1 MSRLAVVAAV
11 ALGALLRAYPVQQPL
26 VHPEL
31 QQALARHA
39 LLALARHDW
48 RPAQLHHGSGFLY
61 ALRTFYT
68 AWYACGRLSGAYRD
82 RVDVLAAFAG
92 DPFPFVVGARLLV
105 LLYATVALALTAVI
119 GTRLGGPPAGA
130 AAALFLAVTFVDVRG
145 AHHVWHDVPASAL
158 ILATVTAALAAL
170 DRRTIAALVTT
181 GALAGPAVATSTAS
195 SFPPRWRRCSRA
207 ITRSSAG
214 FSRPASQPSAPMPC
228 SPPTPSSA
236 STTRSRRG
244 AGAVERPGPNITIW
258 EVPGRR

>member
-1 MSRLAVVAAV
+1 MSCSRARSRTSCNAAGSWTARHGADVRRHVRGPMSRPGVVAAV

-82 RVDVLAAFAG
+82 RVDVLAA
-92 DPFPFVVGARLLV
+92 
-105 LLYATVALALTAVI
+105 
-119 GTRLGGPPAGA
+119 
-130 AAALFLAVTFVDVRG
+130 
-145 AHHVWHDVPASAL
+145 
-158 ILATVTAALAAL
+158 
-170 DRRTIAALVTT
+170 LVTT

-244 AGAVERPGPNITIW
+244 AGAVERPGPNITI
-258 EVPGRR
+258 